1 MIEVVEKREPSPV
14 FPFLCIYGKHTGLML
29 KNASDNNFLVLSSTD
44 EKMKPLPHWTMYI
57 CIMYLASVAVLVLH
71 LHRIDSWMSQ

>member
-1 MIEVVEKREPSPV
+1 MVEVINKREPSPV

-44 EKMKPLPHWTMYI
+44 EKMKPFTSMDNV
-57 CIMYLASVAVLVLH
+57 YLYNVVRLGRGS
-71 LHRIDSWMSQ
+71 RFTFTQD